1 MNRLEILRK
10 RQALLKAEIAAHL
23 DFLIGTVAR
32 SPAMS
37 GYGLTTK
44 EAGKTKT
51 RYVRKG
57 IVPAALEMTRRYAK
71 LWKLIQRLSKVNWQ
85 ILNLPGE

>member
-10 RQALLKAEIAAHL
+10 RQALLKAEILANL
-23 DFLIGTVAR
+23 DILIGTVAR

-44 EAGKTKT
+44 EGGKTKS

-57 IVPAALEMTRRYAK
+57 IVPAALEMTRRYSK

-85 ILNLPGE
+85 ILNLPSE

>member
-1 MNRLEILRK
+1 MNRLEVLRK
-10 RQALLKAEIAAHL
+10 RQALLKAEISANL
-23 DFLIGTVAR
+23 DILIGTVAR

-44 EAGKTKT
+44 EAGRTKS

-57 IVPAALEMTRRYAK
+57 IVPAAVEMTRRYAK

-85 ILNLPGE
+85 ILNLPSE